1 MTIRGGKHGDR
12 LRVLY
17 LVKTSVGAPW
27 AVRQVRDHVR
37 LGIDA
42 HIGLPAGGL
51 KIAQYEAVGATTH
64 LLPTDV
70 PVKQSWAAPAVFK
83 GLRALVDRVE
93 PDIIHSYHVSTAVTA
108 RLALGKRHPIPR
120 VFQVPGPLHLEH
132 RFFRTAE
139 IASAGPYDYWIGTC
153 TSIRDFYRTAGIPEE
168 RLFVS
173 DYGVDLEDH
182 VSHAKGKL
190 RAAIGVG
197 DEAKLVGMV
206 GIMYPPKRFLLQ
218 TRSLKGHE
226 DLIDALALVMARRP
240 DVRGVFIGGAWN
252 DAVAYEERVRAYG
265 KAKCGDRIAFLGMRD
280 DVPELLPDFD
290 IAVQPSH
297 TEGVAGTA
305 VEAQLL
311 DVPVVATNVGGQPDL
326 IVDGETGWLVPPK
339 DPSAMAAAILDAL
352 NDPERTRRIAGRGHE
367 RAAACFNGKRNNAA
381 VVAMYGTILE
391 REGRTRDVP
400 ALRQTSA

>member
-1 MTIRGGKHGDR
+1 MTIRGGKHGG

-17 LVKTSVGAPW
+17 LVKTSAGAPW

-42 HIGLPAGGL
+42 HIGLPAGGP
-51 KIAQYEAVGATTH
+51 KIAQYEAGGATTH
-64 LLPTDV
+64 VLPTDV
-70 PVKQSWAAPAVFK
+70 PVKRPWAAPAVCK
-83 GLRALVDRVE
+83 GIRALVDRVE

-108 RLALGKRHPIPR
+108 RLALGRRHPIPR

-139 IASAGPYDYWIGTC
+139 IASAGPRDYWIGTC
-153 TSIRDFYRTAGIPEE
+153 NSIRDFYRAAGISEE

-173 DYGVDLEDH
+173 DYGVDLEEH
-182 VSHAKGKL
+182 ISHAKGKL

-197 DEAKLVGMV
+197 PEATLVGMV

-226 DLIDALALVMARRP
+226 DLIDALVIVMRSRP
-240 DVRGVFIGGAWN
+240 DVTGVFIGGAWN
-252 DAVAYEERVRAYG
+252 DAAAYEERVRAYG
-265 KAKCGDRIAFLGMRD
+265 RAKCGDRVAFLGMRD

-311 DVPVVATNVGGQPDL
+311 DVPVVATDVGGQPDL

-339 DPSAMAAAILDAL
+339 DPPALAAAILDAL
-352 NDPERTRRIAGRGHE
+352 GNPERTRQIAARGHA
-367 RAAACFNGKRNNAA
+367 RAAACFNGKQNNAE

-391 REGRTRDVP
+391 REGGRHNVP
-400 ALRQTSA
+400 ALRQTPA

>member
-1 MTIRGGKHGDR
+1 MTSRGGKHGG
-12 LRVLY
+12 LRILY
-17 LVKTSVGAPW
+17 LAKTSAGALW
-27 AVRQVRDHVR
+27 AVRQVRDHVH
-37 LGIDA
+37 LGVDA
-42 HIGLPAGGL
+42 HIGLPAGGPV
-51 KIAQYEAVGATTH
+51 IARYAAGGATTH

-70 PVKQSWAAPAVFK
+70 PVKRPWAAPAIFK

-93 PDIIHSYHVSTAVTA
+93 PDIIHSYHVSTAVA
-108 RLALGKRHPIPR
+108 VRLALGKRHPIPR

-139 IASAGPYDYWIGTC
+139 IASAGPHDYWIGTC
-153 TSIRDFYRTAGIPEE
+153 NSIRDFYHAAGISEG

-182 VSHAKGKL
+182 VSHVKGKL

-197 DEAKLVGMV
+197 DETKLVGMV
-206 GIMYPPKRFLLQ
+206 GIMYPPKRFLRQ

-226 DLIDALALVMARRP
+226 DLIDALAIVMRSRP
-240 DVRGVFIGGAWN
+240 DVTGVFIGGAWN
-252 DAVAYEERVRAYG
+252 DAVAYEARVRAYG
-265 KAKCGDRIAFLGMRD
+265 RAKCGDRIAFLGMRD

-339 DPSAMAAAILDAL
+339 DPTATAAAILDAL
-352 NDPERTRRIAGRGHE
+352 SDPERTRRIAARGHE
-367 RAAACFNGKRNNAA
+367 RAAARFNGKINNAA
-381 VVAMYGTILE
+381 VVAIYGTILE
-391 REGRTRDVP
+391 REGRLRDVP
-400 ALRQTSA
+400 ALRQTTA

>member
-1 MTIRGGKHGDR
+1 MTIRGGKHGG

-17 LVKTSVGAPW
+17 LAKTSAGAPW
-27 AVRQVRDHVR
+27 AMRQVRDHVR
-37 LGIDA
+37 LGVDA
-42 HIGLPAGGL
+42 HIGLPAGGPM
-51 KIAQYEAVGATTH
+51 IAQYEAGGATTH

-70 PVKQSWAAPAVFK
+70 PVKHLWAAPTVFK

-93 PDIIHSYHVSTAVTA
+93 PDIIHCYHVGTAVSA
-108 RLALGKRHPIPR
+108 RLALGRRHPIPR

-139 IASAGPYDYWIGTC
+139 IASAGPRDYWIGTC
-153 TSIRDFYRTAGIPEE
+153 NSIRDFYRAAGIPEG

-190 RAAIGVG
+190 RAEIGVG
-197 DEAKLVGMV
+197 PEKTLVGMV
-206 GIMYPPKRFLLQ
+206 GIMYPPKRFLCQ

-226 DLIDALALVMARRP
+226 DLIDALALVMRSRP
-240 DVRGVFIGGAWN
+240 DVTGVFIGGAWN
-252 DAVAYEERVRAYG
+252 DAFAYEARVRAYG
-265 KAKCGDRIAFLGMRD
+265 RAKCGDRIAFLGMRD

-311 DVPVVATNVGGQPDL
+311 DVPVIATNVGGQPDL
-326 IVDGETGWLVPPK
+326 IVDGETGWLVPSK
-339 DPSAMAAAILDAL
+339 DPPAMAAAILGAL
-352 NDPERTRRIAGRGHE
+352 SDPERTRRIAARGHV
-367 RAAACFNGKRNNAA
+367 RAAARFDGKRNNAE
-381 VVAMYGTILE
+381 VVAMYGAILE
-391 REGRTRDVP
+391 REGGVRDVS
-400 ALRQTSA
+400 AFRQTTA